1 VADAWRAAVSAPS
14 IHRGTLDAAATF
26 RPVVSPPEPESVTAS
41 HRQAATTTPAAP
53 TAPAAPPPADASRRL
68 GQLGWLNYN
77 HLYYFWVVA
86 REGSVTRATRVLNL
100 AQPTISGQLRALER
114 ALGDRLFVRRGRH
127 LALTDTGHVAF
138 RYADEIFSIGRELI
152 ETIAGR
158 PAGRPWRFTVGV
170 SDSMPK
176 VTTHRLLA
184 PALALEE
191 PLHLV
196 LRVGRTEQLLADL
209 SIHALDLVLAET
221 PVSPSVHVRAFN
233 HLLGESGITVFA
245 TPALAT
251 RHRRRFPHS
260 LDDAPLLVQTE
271 NAPLRRALDAWL
283 ASQGIRP
290 RIVAEVEDVGLL
302 QVFGRAG
309 LGLFAAPTVVEREI
323 TSQYGVKVVGRIGEV
338 RERFYAISVERRL
351 KHPAVVAISEAAR
364 RELLQG

>member
-1 VADAWRAAVSAPS
+1 M
-14 IHRGTLDAAATF
+14 
-26 RPVVSPPEPESVTAS
+26 
-41 HRQAATTTPAAP
+41 TPAQRSASPMSPTP
-53 TAPAAPPPADASRRL
+53 TAAPAGAHPADASRRL

-100 AQPTISGQLRALER
+100 AQPTISGQLRTLER
-114 ALGDRLFVRRGRH
+114 SLGERLFMRRGRN
-127 LALTDTGHVAF
+127 LALTDTGHVVF

-152 ETIAGR
+152 ETIGGR
-158 PAGRPWRFTVGV
+158 PTGRPWRFTVGI

-184 PALALEE
+184 PALALAE

-196 LRVGRTEQLLADL
+196 LRVGKVEQLLADL
-209 SIHALDLVLAET
+209 SIHALDLVLAEA

-233 HLLGESGITVFA
+233 HLLGESGITIFGT
-245 TPALAT
+245 TPLAA
-251 RHRRRFPHS
+251 RHRRAFPRS
-260 LDDAPLLVQTE
+260 LDDAPLVVQTE
-271 NAPLRRALDAWL
+271 NAPLRRAMDAWF
-283 ASQGIRP
+283 AAQGLRP

-309 LGLFAAPTVVEREI
+309 LGLFAAPSVVEEEI
-323 TSQYGVKVVGRIGEV
+323 TSQYDVKVVGRIADV

-351 KHPAVVAISEAAR
+351 KHPAVVAISEGAR
-364 RELLQG
+364 TGLFQG